1 MRWRMRIGARSRTQ
15 EISCGGLSCEVMHSE
30 VICTMCSEVKQ
41 CCRTAQAGLCLGARG
56 ILFVNRVFVC
66 DLCLSRDVFA
76 HHKKDTYYQ
85 SIVHD
90 KADYCTTVYAEPC
103 KVTTA
108 GCGN

>member
-41 CCRTAQAGLCLGARG
+41 CCRTAQAGLCGG
-56 ILFVNRVFVC
+56 PGNTVC
-66 DLCLSRDVFA
+66 LCLSRDVFA

-85 SIVHD
+85 STVHD
-90 KADYCTTVYAEPC
+90 KADF
-103 KVTTA
+103 
-108 GCGN
+108 G